1 MRVRLE
7 LNQLNIDRPKKRWDI
22 YFVVVAEH
30 PTDTEKMV
38 LATLPID
45 PIKMGLDHVAF
56 VEVRLSDTRE
66 KALQVFNKAVQTI
79 PEIEQCHMIASNFDY
94 LMKVRT
100 RNIQE
105 YRRIMGE
112 TLSSLPFV
120 ASTST
125 FVAMEAVKE
134 VF

>member
-1 MRVRLE
+1 
-7 LNQLNIDRPKKRWDI
+7 
-22 YFVVVAEH
+22 
-30 PTDTEKMV
+30 
-38 LATLPID
+38 
-45 PIKMGLDHVAF
+45 
-56 VEVRLSDTRE
+56 
-66 KALQVFNKAVQTI
+66 
-79 PEIEQCHMIASNFDY
+79 MIASNFDY

-125 FVAMEAVKE
+125 FAAMEAVKE